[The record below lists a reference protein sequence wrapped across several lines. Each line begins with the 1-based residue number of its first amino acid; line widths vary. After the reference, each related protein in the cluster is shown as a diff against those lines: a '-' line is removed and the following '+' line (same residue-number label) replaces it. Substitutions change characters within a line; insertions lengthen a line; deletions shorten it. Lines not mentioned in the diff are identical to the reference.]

1 MSEDIYNTVRQL
13 GIKILE
19 QRWPLVTAGEWDAA
33 AREIRVNLKAV
44 EAAKGFDR
52 ELVKRAIVA
61 HELRHA
67 LGGDEAAAAEFVVKT
82 CGDSKLPA
90 RLTELWRKSF

>member
-1 MSEDIYNTVRQL
+1 METNIYEAARRL
-13 GIKILE
+13 GVKVLE

-33 AREIRVNLKAV
+33 AREIRVNLAAL
-44 EAAKGFDR
+44 EAAQGFDR

-82 CGDSKLPA
+82 CGDSALPA